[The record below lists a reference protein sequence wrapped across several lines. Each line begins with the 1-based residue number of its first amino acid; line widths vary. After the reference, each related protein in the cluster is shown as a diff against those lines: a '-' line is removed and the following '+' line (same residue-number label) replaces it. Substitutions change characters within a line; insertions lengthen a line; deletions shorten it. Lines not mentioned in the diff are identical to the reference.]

1 MPLVY
6 TKDHSFQLP
15 PPGGIYNVESF
26 GSYAITDGHKVI
38 MTFRFR
44 QNQNKLEFLIH
55 PKHGS
60 NDVRFK
66 KLNAEPPAEF
76 AGFNFYGYSA
86 HMIYY
91 NYPECLPTVNMLL
104 NWIQAQIEPGANML
118 SLVEMKQD
126 LGISLYKTEEAYSD
140 KIVSLYD
147 DSKFDEALQLGIEC
161 KSHGMENPINRLAIH
176 CQEKNDYIGL
186 SKFISHISTSDEIF
200 SLAEQV
206 YVSEDDGILKK
217 DKCEIVLSL
226 LDACENHDLN
236 EPFRKR
242 ILNHLF
248 GVSQLDLLDW
258 PKKAPASVIIWF
270 FENHES
276 FQSASPDTSS
286 SDDAKAI
293 VSSVEHEH
301 LCQSQGP
308 APSANAFSFFRVAAS
323 AVVIAAL
330 SSRLF

>member
-1 MPLVY
+1 
-6 TKDHSFQLP
+6 
-15 PPGGIYNVESF
+15 
-26 GSYAITDGHKVI
+26 
-38 MTFRFR
+38 MTFCFR

-76 AGFNFYGYSA
+76 AGFNFYEYPESA
-86 HMIYY
+86 NMTFY
-91 NYPECLPTVNMLL
+91 NYPECLPTVNILL
-104 NWIQAQIEPGANML
+104 NWIQAQIEPDTNMS
-118 SLVEMKQD
+118 SLVELKQD
-126 LGISLYKTEEAYSD
+126 LGISLDKTEEAYSD

-147 DSKFDEALQLGIEC
+147 DYKFDEALQLGVEC
-161 KSHGMENPINRLAIH
+161 KSHGMETPLIKLGNH
-176 CQEKNDYIGL
+176 CQENNDYLGL

-206 YVSEDDGILKK
+206 YASEDDEISKK

-226 LDACENHDLN
+226 LDACKNHDLN
-236 EPFRKR
+236 ETFRKR
-242 ILNHLF
+242 IINHLF

-258 PKKAPASVIIWF
+258 PKEAPASVIIWF
-270 FENHES
+270 FKNRES